1 MNTIENKKGGFTII
15 ELLVVVAII
24 GVLSGIVLQ
33 TLAGARMKTRNVTR
47 MSDIDQ
53 ISKALELYAT
63 GGKSF
68 PSTPPVGGS
77 DTWVCVKKATCTNPV
92 TGLVGPTS
100 FPPLTTALTPNI
112 SMIPTDPNFTTG
124 IGDDYTYSSN
134 AAPAGLANGAY
145 LSWVTEGSGAVPFGA
160 CGRGTYKATGAN
172 GFICFLRL
180 GNSN

>member
-1 MNTIENKKGGFTII
+1 MNTKGNKKGGFTII

-33 TLAGARMKTRNVTR
+33 TLGGARIRTRNVTR

-68 PSTPPVGGS
+68 PSTGAI
-77 DTWVCVKKATCTNPV
+77 DTWTCVKKATCINPT
-92 TGLVGPTS
+92 TGLGGPTS
-100 FPPLTTALTPNI
+100 FAPLTTALTPNI
-112 SMIPTDPNFTTG
+112 SMIPTDPNLTTG
-124 IGDDYTYSSN
+124 IGNDYTYSSN
-134 AAPAGLANGAY
+134 ATPAGFTNGAY
-145 LSWVTEGSGAVPFGA
+145 LSWVTEGSGAAPFGA
-160 CGRGTYKATGAN
+160 CGRGTYASTGTN